1 MLFAEKLDE
10 LNSKAEKS
18 SSSLSHHLLVV
29 SSPRL
34 NHPTSKLKRNSHHYC
49 LFSSS
54 HLIFSQAIIWLSA
67 MDCPRDLGAVNV
79 PVSGHIRVF
88 QLVKGQRAHE
98 KSHHCSWGNQG
109 DAMEQQRPLDMGKG
123 LLVHSEKSL
132 SIISNFIKNFLLQIS
147 SWAQYS
153 PDHTNRWG
161 RGGATVNQHKN
172 QKQGSQCML
181 HTTNSQSGPGD
192 SPCNNTIV

>member
-1 MLFAEKLDE
+1 M
-10 LNSKAEKS
+10 
-18 SSSLSHHLLVV
+18 
-29 SSPRL
+29 
-34 NHPTSKLKRNSHHYC
+34 RNP
-49 LFSSS
+49 
-54 HLIFSQAIIWLSA
+54 ITAPGEI
-67 MDCPRDLGAVNV
+67 
-79 PVSGHIRVF
+79 
-88 QLVKGQRAHE
+88 
-98 KSHHCSWGNQG
+98 G

-153 PDHTNRWG
+153 PAHTNRWG
-161 RGGATVNQHKN
+161 RGGATMNQHKN

-192 SPCNNTIV
+192 SPCNNTIVYIWVPKMWGVEREEKRR